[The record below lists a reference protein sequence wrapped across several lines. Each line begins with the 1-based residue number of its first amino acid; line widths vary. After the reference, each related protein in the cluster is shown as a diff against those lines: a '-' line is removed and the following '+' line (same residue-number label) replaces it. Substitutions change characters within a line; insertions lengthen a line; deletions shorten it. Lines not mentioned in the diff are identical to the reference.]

1 MSEAAQPSA
10 AQSSPYAALDL
21 GSNSFHLLVAQV
33 AGGRI
38 QVLDKIKEM
47 VRLAEGLDDD
57 DNLVEPVIQRAIACL
72 ERLGQRLRDIPHDN
86 VRVVATNTLRRAS
99 NAADFIRRAEVALGR
114 TVEVISGREEARL
127 IYLGV
132 SHALEDHR
140 ERRLVV
146 DIGGGSTEIILG
158 RRFEPKL
165 MESLH
170 MGCVGL
176 SRQHFGDGRLRSG
189 HFRDAVNQARQEL
202 EPVRRAY
209 VEAGWDTA
217 VGASGT
223 VLAAQE
229 ILDQMGRNP
238 GGITLEGLEH
248 IRHAMLRAKD
258 ITRLAIPG
266 LPAERAPV
274 FPGGLAILFALFEA
288 LDIER
293 MQATSGALREGV
305 IQDLLGRLHHRD
317 VREATVRDLMAR
329 YHVDIEHAGR
339 VRDAALSLL
348 TQAAGPWQ
356 LTDPDDAVLLGW
368 AADLHEI
375 GMDISHSQYQ
385 KHGGYLLRYM
395 DMPGFSSWDQRQL
408 AALVRAHRRKFPAN
422 DPSFA
427 GSERMRLIRLTVLL
441 RLAVLLHRD
450 RGHRPLPYIGL
461 EADEEHLLV
470 SLPTA
475 WIRRHPLTR
484 LDLDQEAGLL
494 AAIPLRLA
502 VSIR

>member
-1 MSEAAQPSA
+1 
-10 AQSSPYAALDL
+10 
-21 GSNSFHLLVAQV
+21 
-33 AGGRI
+33 
-38 QVLDKIKEM
+38 
-47 VRLAEGLDDD
+47 
-57 DNLVEPVIQRAIACL
+57 
-72 ERLGQRLRDIPHDN
+72 
-86 VRVVATNTLRRAS
+86 
-99 NAADFIRRAEVALGR
+99 
-114 TVEVISGREEARL
+114 
-127 IYLGV
+127 
-132 SHALEDHR
+132 
-140 ERRLVV
+140 
-146 DIGGGSTEIILG
+146 
-158 RRFEPKL
+158 
-165 MESLH
+165 
-170 MGCVGL
+170 MGCVGM
-176 SRQHFGDGRLRSG
+176 SRQHFGDGRLRPG
-189 HFRDAVNQARQEL
+189 RFQDAVNQARQEL

-209 VEAGWDTA
+209 TEAGWDTA

-229 ILDQMGRNP
+229 ILNQMGRDP

-248 IRHAMLRAKD
+248 IRRVMLQAKD
-258 ITRLAIPG
+258 ISRLALPG

-274 FPGGLAILFALFEA
+274 FPGGLAILVALFDSLE
-288 LDIER
+288 IER

-305 IQDLLGRLHHRD
+305 IHDLLGRVQHRD

-329 YHVDIEHAGR
+329 YHIDSKHAGR
-339 VRDAALSLL
+339 VRDTALALLSQVAA
-348 TQAAGPWQ
+348 TWQ
-356 LTDPDDAVLLGW
+356 LADPDDAVLLGW

-375 GMDISHSQYQ
+375 GMDISHSQYH

-502 VSIR
+502 VSVR